1 MNVNK
6 KRKVRAGIVAAL
18 LLLLMLLTGTYAW
31 TQFNNVGFN
40 AVEVGTNFGGR
51 LHNNFSWTE
60 GVGQGEHE
68 IGRASCRERV

>member
-6 KRKVRAGIVAAL
+6 KRKVRAGIVAAV

-40 AVEVGTNFGGR
+40 ELWRKVT
-51 LHNNFSWTE
+51 
-60 GVGQGEHE
+60 
-68 IGRASCRERV
+68 